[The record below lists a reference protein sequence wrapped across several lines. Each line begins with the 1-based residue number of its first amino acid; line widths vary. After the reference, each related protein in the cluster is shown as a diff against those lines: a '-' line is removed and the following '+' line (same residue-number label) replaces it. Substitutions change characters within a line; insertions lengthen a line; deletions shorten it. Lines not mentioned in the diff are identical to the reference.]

1 MPADTQSAGLFPSL
15 RKLLD
20 TGLGALHNRV
30 ELFAVELK
38 EEKQNIL
45 ELVICVA
52 IALFFGMMALVLFTA
67 TVILLFE
74 GAARLYAVGAFFIL
88 YVMGGLAAWSR
99 AKARIKES
107 SLPFSETIG
116 EMRKDR
122 QWVGN
127 LK

>member
-1 MPADTQSAGLFPSL
+1 M
-15 RKLLD
+15 
-20 TGLGALHNRV
+20 
-30 ELFAVELK
+30 ELK